1 MAEKKAPDKIKV
13 TNELRKNWLMLKKA
27 WLMNLSAFSNQ
38 LSLVPD
44 KQAEQ
49 LYDVVRHSVYKDSYV
64 DILREHPELK
74 ELVKND
80 DDRFFMHDMYESL
93 SWRLG
98 KREKPPKERQV
109 YERMKGGIGREAPSY

>member
-1 MAEKKAPDKIKV
+1 MAEKKAPAKIKI
-13 TNELRKNWLMLKKA
+13 TNELRKNWLMLKTA
-27 WLMNLSAFSNQ
+27 WRVNLSAFSNR

-44 KQAEQ
+44 KQAGQ

-109 YERMKGGIGREAPSY
+109 SERMKGGIGREAPSY